1 MEEQESGG
9 YVQDKGKTTV
19 APEVLLNIARLT
31 TLDVKGVSRMG
42 NIPSGFNRLFKRG
55 YGEGV
60 RIDIKNDIVYAD
72 LHVILQADVNIR
84 DVSRQIQYNVNRAIA
99 EMVGMRVGRVNVHIE
114 DIDYPSGS
122 EESHTD
128 EA

>member
-1 MEEQESGG
+1 MEEQETGG
-9 YVQDKGKTTV
+9 YGQEKGKTTV

-31 TLDVKGVSRMG
+31 TLDIRGVSRMG
-42 NIPSGFNRLFKRG
+42 NIPSGFNRLLKRG

-60 RIDIKNDIVYAD
+60 RLDIKNDVVYAD

-84 DVSRQIQYNVNRAIA
+84 EVSRQIQRSVNRAIA

-114 DIDYPSGS
+114 DIDYPAEP
-122 EESHTD
+122 EESQTE

>member
-1 MEEQESGG
+1 MEEREASG

-31 TLDVKGVSRMG
+31 ILDVSGVSRMG
-42 NIPSGFNRLFKRG
+42 NIPSGFNRLLKRG

-60 RIDIKNDIVYAD
+60 RIDIKNDVVYAD

-84 DVSRQIQYNVNRAIA
+84 DVSRQIQRSVNRAIA

-114 DIDYPSGS
+114 DIDYPTEP
-122 EESHTD
+122 EESQTE